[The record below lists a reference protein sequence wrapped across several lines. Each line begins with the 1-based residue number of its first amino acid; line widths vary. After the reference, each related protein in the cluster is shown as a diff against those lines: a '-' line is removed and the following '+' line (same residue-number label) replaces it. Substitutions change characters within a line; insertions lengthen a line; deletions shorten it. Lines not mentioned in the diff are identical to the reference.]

1 MRIIELQQELIN
13 RISSIEDATFLNAIK
28 SFLDR
33 KKEEPYIELTYELEK
48 ELLMAS
54 KEGKDGK
61 YISQLEM
68 NLKVEEW
75 LKEK

>member
-1 MRIIELQQELIN
+1 MCIIELQQELIN

-54 KEGKDGK
+54 EEGNDGK
-61 YISQLEM
+61 YTSQLEM
-68 NLKVEEW
+68 DQKVEEW